1 MRADSSSYFNI
12 QNNCYPPH
20 NYNHPPSN
28 GMINIPPP
36 FPNQIPFP
44 PPMNYPPQ
52 RIIPPQIFP
61 PFSPYNNYNRSSS
74 ILTIGPSGIYQDPS
88 DSNILTIGPGGIISD
103 PLPRPSIIRPLVIPP
118 SEPVRQNIINNVVKK
133 NEAIGSLRE
142 HIEEKEITQKIIEKG
157 EQTECS
163 ICLEDFILGD
173 KIIYLPCF
181 HFFHTECIEAWA
193 KRSKKCPLCN
203 IEIKIQ

>member
-28 GMINIPPP
+28 GMINIEPP
-36 FPNQIPFP
+36 FPNPISFP
-44 PPMNYPPQ
+44 PPVNHSPQ
-52 RIIPPQIFP
+52 RNIPPQIFP
-61 PFSPYNNYNRSSS
+61 PFSPYNNNSSSS
-74 ILTIGPSGIYQDPS
+74 ILTIGPSGIYQDSS

-103 PLPRPSIIRPLVIPP
+103 PLPRPSITRPLVIPP
-118 SEPVRQNIINNVVKK
+118 SEPVRQNIIDNVIKK
-133 NEAIGSLRE
+133 NEAIGNLRE
-142 HIEEKEITQKIIEKG
+142 FIEEKEITQKIIEKG
-157 EQTECS
+157 EQSECS

-181 HFFHTECIEAWA
+181 HYFHSECIEKWA
-193 KRSKKCPLCN
+193 KKSKKCPLCN